1 MAELTVLESKLGE
14 VLGLAMAAQAATQ
27 KVERFLDDDN
37 EDIRKA
43 LQQMREEARQTQER
57 CEEVASSFEGKKTA
71 ISEKG
76 REVKQ
81 KVEKMMTTYLD
92 GEKDPLDG
100 FEFLEMAEAGELGHW
115 EIVREVAADAGAPNI
130 VELADW
136 ARQVQRKHV
145 EQTKEA
151 TLQLAREEDPHE
163 PA

>member
-1 MAELTVLESKLGE
+1 MAELTVLEAKLGE
-14 VLGLAMAAQAATQ
+14 VLGLAMAAQAATK
-27 KVERFLDDDN
+27 KVEGFVEDGDDD
-37 EDIRKA
+37 IKRT
-43 LQQMREEARQTQER
+43 LQRMRDDAAETQQR
-57 CEEVASSFEGKKTA
+57 CEDVAAGFEGKKTA
-71 ISEKG
+71 ISDKG

-115 EIVREVAADAGAPNI
+115 EIVHEVAADAGDRQI
-130 VELADW
+130 VELAEW

-145 EQTKEA
+145 ELTKEGA
-151 TLQLAREEDPHE
+151 LKLARDEDPSA

>member
-14 VLGLAMAAQAATQ
+14 VLGLAMAAQEATK
-27 KVERFLDDDN
+27 KVEGFTDDD
-37 EDIRKA
+37 DVKQT
-43 LQQMREEARQTQER
+43 LQQMREDAAETQRR
-57 CEEVASSFEGKKTA
+57 CEELASSFDGKKTA

-81 KVEKMMTTYLD
+81 KVQKMMTTYLD

-115 EIVREVAADAGAPNI
+115 EIVHEVASDAGDSNV
-130 VELADW
+130 VELAEW
-136 ARQVQRKHV
+136 ARTVQRKHV
-145 EQTKEA
+145 EMTKET
-151 TLQLAREEDPHE
+151 TLKLAAEEEPNE

>member
-1 MAELTVLESKLGE
+1 MAELTVLEAKLGE
-14 VLGLAMAAQAATQ
+14 VLGLAMAAQAATK
-27 KVERFLDDDN
+27 KVEGFVEDDDQ
-37 EDIRKA
+37 DIKQA
-43 LQQMREEARQTQER
+43 LQQMREDAAETQQR
-57 CEEVASSFEGKKTA
+57 CEDVASSFEGKKTA

-115 EIVREVAADAGAPNI
+115 EIVHEVASDAGASNV
-130 VELADW
+130 VELAEW
-136 ARQVQRKHV
+136 ARGVQRKHV
-145 EQTKEA
+145 ELTKQGA
-151 TLQLAREEDPHE
+151 LKLAREEDPNE